1 MVTSI
6 IKRNGYF
13 YCGNC
18 RMRQHKLQSY
28 CYFCGYEFSNYISV
42 KVEEVKE
49 NEHEGN

>member
-18 RMRQHKLQSY
+18 RMR
-28 CYFCGYEFSNYISV
+28 
-42 KVEEVKE
+42 EEVKE
-49 NEHEGN
+49 NEREGN